1 MVAIEVECWPR
12 NKSIA
17 QLRLAMEDFSHTET
31 TVFLIDPEV
40 YGSAPI
46 TRWTLEVDDFCAAK
60 HLFVQADVVRLQ

>member
-1 MVAIEVECWPR
+1 
-12 NKSIA
+12 
-17 QLRLAMEDFSHTET
+17 MEDFSHTET

-60 HLFVQADVVRLQ
+60 HLFAQADVVRLQ